1 MPALSTFAAL
11 LRRGR
16 PYFWMVVIAFVLRIA
31 LILILQSYEI
41 TPDRIRPFWPR
52 LESQGT
58 AIAVPLEIKEQFA
71 FGYEVGSV
79 AASIARGEG
88 FGSPF
93 GGNTGPTAWLGP
105 VYPYLCSVVF
115 RLAGSYTELSAFIIF
130 VINSLI
136 SALTCIPIVLIG
148 EHTLG
153 RHIGVRAGWLWA
165 TLPWFM
171 QWPTTWIWEMPLSAL
186 FLSLLLLLSLRL
198 SQTNEGKKWLGF
210 GALWGVSALTNP
222 SLLSFLPFSLG
233 WPAYKLHRRGL
244 KTVAPVA
251 LAVLACVVVV
261 TPWLIRHRLVLG
273 EFVFIRS
280 NFWYEFQLG
289 NYHNSNG
296 MGWGGKHPSV
306 NILQYEKYTRLGEL
320 GYVASA
326 KREAQAFLRRHP
338 DEFAQLSLRRLAGFW
353 SGTYLVYSATTF
365 EFWTPG
371 IVFGFSALSLLGL
384 LLALWRRVNGSTLFL
399 LLLTFYPAVYYITY
413 PQGRYRHA
421 IEPVLLLLAAYL
433 IYELNGYFRAKLQP
447 SRLTATG

>member
-1 MPALSTFAAL
+1 MPTSSTFAAL

-16 PYFWMVVIAFVLRIA
+16 PYFWMVVIAFVLRLA
-31 LILILQSYEI
+31 LIFILQSYEL

-58 AIAVPLEIKEQFA
+58 SIQVPREIKEQFA

-79 AASIARGEG
+79 AASIVRGEG

-93 GGNTGPTAWLGP
+93 GGSTGPTAWLGP
-105 VYPYLCSVVF
+105 VYPYLCAAVF
-115 RLAGSYTELSAFIIF
+115 GLAGSYTQLSAFLIF
-130 VINSLI
+130 AINSLF

-153 RHIGVRAGWLWA
+153 RHIGVRAAWLWA

-171 QWPTTWIWEMPLSAL
+171 QWPTTWVWEMPLSAL
-186 FLSLLLLLSLRL
+186 LLSLLVLLALRL
-198 SQTNEGKKWLGF
+198 SKNSEGGKWLGF
-210 GALWGVSALTNP
+210 GGLWGLSALTNP

-233 WPAYKLHRRGL
+233 WPALKLRRQGRSYL
-244 KTVAPVA
+244 APVA
-251 LAVLACVVVV
+251 LAVLACSVIV
-261 TPWLIRHRLVLG
+261 TPWLMRHRLVFG

-280 NFWYEFQLG
+280 NFWYEFHLG

-306 NILQYEKYTRLGEL
+306 NILQYDKYIRLGEL
-320 GYVASA
+320 EYVASA
-326 KREAQAFLRRHP
+326 KRDGQAFLRRHP
-338 DEFAQLSLRRLAGFW
+338 DEFVRLSLRRMAWFW
-353 SGTYLVYSATTF
+353 SGTYLLYSATTF

-384 LLALWRRVNGSTLFL
+384 LLALWRRVNGSALFL

-433 IYELNGYFRAKLQP
+433 IYEVSGYLRARLQS
-447 SRLTATG
+447 SRLTDEA